1 MKFVVYKTYIDELDD
16 GTKFI
21 QIRDINNKDWY
32 VELKKFDHNKL
43 KVMYDQRDHK
53 LLSFSMDAS
62 MLAPTLSTDAVTEI
76 DSTEVD
82 INDIMNL
89 YVYKNKI
96 VKLDKYM
103 MIRND
108 EMLFDRDA
116 KLSDVIKELA
126 GLKIHYME
134 RAFEFKPGLFQ
145 TNRSLDQNNL
155 GNVTTLLL
163 ATGKTEFKNWKFKGE
178 DGEDI
183 YRSLTINEMLKM
195 YELMGRQTTLSM
207 MTESTILKELDNIE
221 NDDLKAFNAKQRFEV
236 VYTQLSKRK

>member
-1 MKFVVYKTYIDELDD
+1 MKFIVDRTYVDTLED
-16 GTKFI
+16 GDTVI

-32 VELKKFDHNKL
+32 IELKKFDPSKL
-43 KVMYDQRDHK
+43 KVMYDQRDHR

-76 DSTEVD
+76 DPTEID

-96 VKLDKYM
+96 VKLGKYM

-116 KLSDVIKELA
+116 KLSDVTKELA

-178 DGEDI
+178 YGEDI